1 MKYLILVLMIWT
13 TLGACNKKISTKVY
27 KYSFNK
33 FYNGSLNINNL
44 SAIATVTEVDS
55 GISVEVKLIGADPN
69 IVYPTHIHVKDD
81 TQPYG
86 FHGFPIIGVHE
97 VHNGHATSNFSKEY
111 NFITFT
117 ETFKGYLLIHD
128 PRNSNDTTTH
138 VVFGKIG
145 AW

>member
-1 MKYLILVLMIWT
+1 MKLVSFLIIAVVLF
-13 TLGACNKKISTKVY
+13 GACNKKRATKIY

-33 FYNGSLNINNL
+33 SYNGILNITGL
-44 SAIATVTEVDS
+44 SATATVTDVDS
-55 GISVEVKLIGADPN
+55 GISVEVKLLGADPN
-69 IVYPTHIHVKDD
+69 VIYPTHIHVKDE

-86 FHGFPIIGVHE
+86 FHGFPVIGVHE
-97 VHNGHATSNFSKEY
+97 IHNGHPTSNFSKEY
-111 NFITFT
+111 SFKTFT

-128 PRNSNDTTTH
+128 PRNANDTTTH